1 MKVLSL
7 SGSSKNGSSDGNNG
21 LSSCP
26 LQDLIQTLFPGMHPY
41 NFGDDFS
48 DRLTFGGSHKG
59 TTAADFLL
67 PAVLE
72 LVLNTSAF
80 GIGQTTHHEGCTQ
93 LFFSL
98 VLD

>member
-7 SGSSKNGSSDGNNG
+7 SGSSKNGSGDGNNG

-26 LQDLIQTLFPGMHPY
+26 LQNLIQTLFPGMHPY

-48 DRLTFGGSHKG
+48 DRLTFGCSHKE

-80 GIGQTTHHEGCTQ
+80 GIGQTTHHEGRT
-93 LFFSL
+93 
-98 VLD
+98 